1 MDMDYIRH
9 VLDNN
14 ITIIII
20 ILIISII
27 GGSYFKSK
35 QERPNKITMI
45 FLVGIIVL
53 AILCFIY
60 MLFLK

>member
-1 MDMDYIRH
+1 MGKIRH

-14 ITIIII
+14 TTIIII

-27 GGSYFKSK
+27 GGSYFKGK
-35 QERPNKITMI
+35 QERPNKVTVI

-53 AILCFIY
+53 AILYFIY